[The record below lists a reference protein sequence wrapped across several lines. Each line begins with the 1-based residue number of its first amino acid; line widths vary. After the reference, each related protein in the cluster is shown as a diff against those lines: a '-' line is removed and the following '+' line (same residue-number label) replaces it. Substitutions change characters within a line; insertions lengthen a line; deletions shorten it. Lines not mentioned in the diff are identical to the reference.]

1 MGFLSVSIIIIL
13 LALVGL
19 LTAKVS
25 HLSRENRKQ
34 RQRFTVQD
42 QFYVLVAHEV
52 KNPLQAQILIL
63 KNLKDSF
70 DTLPK
75 ETVKRHIT
83 EIYRSSSS
91 IAQLLD
97 NIFSFR
103 QLNTMGSFDNLTR
116 SNLRDFV
123 DDTFVVLK
131 DQSTIKEVEIRND
144 VDPGCFVLIDRN
156 MIATVIRNL
165 VSNAIKFSKKGGLV
179 TVDSRDTGDGSVKIM
194 VSDRGIGIPPENI
207 PRLCS
212 VKEPY
217 TTKGTAGE
225 TGCGLGLVASKRIV
239 EAYGGTVDIISKV
252 GEGSTFSFTVKKDS

>member
-19 LTAKVS
+19 LSAKVFLLARQNSEKKRILNVKDQFFVLVS
-25 HLSRENRKQ
+25 HELKNPLNAQNVILKNMIDSIDSLSREDVRK
-34 RQRFTVQD
+34 
-42 QFYVLVAHEV
+42 YA
-52 KNPLQAQILIL
+52 
-63 KNLKDSF
+63 
-70 DTLPK
+70 
-75 ETVKRHIT
+75 T
-83 EIYRSSSS
+83 ELYRSSNS
-91 IAQLLD
+91 INQLL
-97 NIFSFR
+97 NNVISIKK
-103 QLNTMGSFDNLTR
+103 LKSMGSFDYLTR

-123 DDTFVVLK
+123 DDTLELFK
-131 DQSTIKEVEIRND
+131 DQSTIKEVEIRNE
-144 VDPGCFVLIDRN
+144 VDHECFVSIDRD

-165 VSNAIKFSKKGGLV
+165 VCNAIKFSDKGGLV
-179 TVDSRDTGDGSVKIM
+179 TIDAKDTGQGSVEIR
-194 VSDRGIGIPPENI
+194 VTDRGIGIPPEDI

-212 VKEPY
+212 AKEPY